1 MFSLKV
7 FLFYQFYLPA
17 CSWPLLLQLFPQQR
31 QHRKGMRC
39 WQFPFSPNHLFCSF
53 VEVSNVFP
61 YLFEFLSYFL
71 CCRTEHRLP
80 PNCCK
85 SWTVMSLETLSRR
98 LVLLPFQGSLGC
110 LESRVLSVITW
121 QHDYTH
127 KKNYQN
133 EFHVTYHYG
142 CIQLFLFKCVAQLFC
157 FQLKIMRS

>member
-39 WQFPFSPNHLFCSF
+39 WQFPFSPNLLFCWSKQCISIFVWVLIVLFVLQNRAQAATELLQELNSDVSGNF
-53 VEVSNVFP
+53 VEEVGVAS
-61 YLFEFLSYFL
+61 
-71 CCRTEHRLP
+71 LP
-80 PNCCK
+80 RQ
-85 SWTVMSLETLSRR
+85 SW
-98 LVLLPFQGSLGC
+98 
-110 LESRVLSVITW
+110 LSVITW